1 VRRLYHFVD
10 LHWGLDDIYR
20 KRVKL
25 SEFDLLNDPAE
36 LRGVKLPDEN
46 IMRFMIDNF
55 RAEHGLVSMSNKW
68 ENPLLW
74 SHYADKHKGL
84 CFGFDINDDDDG
96 VWDVTYK
103 LCVETLD
110 CHDLLREIADI
121 ARMPGHKTPSPDLV
135 ARFNWITKAIL
146 STKFQDWHYED
157 EARVITTLETR
168 ENDVCYKQFG
178 DQLQLREVILGSR
191 CTLTKTEMESILK
204 CHFDSVVVRK
214 ARQNLDS
221 FLMEEEI

>member
-1 VRRLYHFVD
+1 VRRLYHFID
-10 LHWGLDDIYR
+10 LRWGLDDIYR
-20 KRVKL
+20 KRIKL

-36 LRGVKLPDEN
+36 LRGVKLPDEK

-55 RAEHGLVSMSNKW
+55 RAEHGLVSRSNEW

-74 SHYADKHKGL
+74 SHYAEKHKGL
-84 CFGFDINDDDDG
+84 CFGFDINDDD

-103 LCVETLD
+103 PWVETLD
-110 CHDLLREIADI
+110 CHDLLREIEDI
-121 ARMPGHKTPSPDLV
+121 RRIPGHKTPSADLV
-135 ARFNWITKAIL
+135 DRFNWITKAIL

-168 ENDVCYKQFG
+168 ENGVCYKEFG

-204 CHFDSVVVRK
+204 CHFDSVIVRK
-214 ARQNLDS
+214 VRQNLDS
-221 FLMEEEI
+221 FLMEEEV

>member
-1 VRRLYHFVD
+1 VRRLYHFID

-20 KRVKL
+20 KRIKL

-36 LRGVKLPDEN
+36 LRGVKLPDEE
-46 IMRFMIDNF
+46 IMQFMIDNF
-55 RAEHGLVSMSNKW
+55 RAEQGLVSMSKKW

-84 CFGFDINDDDDG
+84 CFGFDINDDDG

-103 LCVETLD
+103 RWVETLD
-110 CHDLLREIADI
+110 CHDLLLEIKALR
-121 ARMPGHKTPSPDLV
+121 RMPGHKTPSADLV
-135 ARFNWITKAIL
+135 DRFNWITKAIL
-146 STKFQDWHYED
+146 STKFQDWQYED

-168 ENDVCYKQFG
+168 ENGVCYKEFG
-178 DQLQLREVILGSR
+178 DQLQLRELILGSR
-191 CTLTKTEMESILK
+191 CTVTKIEMESILR

-214 ARQNLDS
+214 VRQNLDS
-221 FLMEEEI
+221 FLMEEEV